1 MTSARNE
8 SLEHHKIPVDLTI
21 ESIESQQRNKSLPK
35 LKYFKA
41 QAYINNM
48 INMKTQKSFRIQNY
62 DEQETLNEV
71 TPTISVKRSQAHYK
85 NNLKQILIDT
95 LSHR

>member
-21 ESIESQQRNKSLPK
+21 ESIESQQRKKSLPK

-41 QAYINNM
+41 QAYINDM
-48 INMKTQKSFRIQNY
+48 INMKT
-62 DEQETLNEV
+62 
-71 TPTISVKRSQAHYK
+71 
-85 NNLKQILIDT
+85 
-95 LSHR
+95 